1 MDIKPICGVAFE
13 FQKEISMRRKSVLR
27 MSMAA
32 VPAIIICGILV
43 AASSAR
49 VDQERGTGH
58 EDGDTRACTN
68 KTLHGDYGS
77 AGEGVLLNIPG
88 LPHEAQFRGL
98 TMTHFDGKGNLTWV
112 EHTVINGVP
121 LQPGWTPAN
130 GTYAINPDCT
140 GTALVNT
147 PNSPVPLDLALVV
160 VRQGKEIHSVLDS
173 SAISSIFRK
182 VD

>member
-58 EDGDTRACTN
+58 EDGNTRACTD
-68 KTLHGDYGS
+68 KTLQGDYGS

-88 LPHEAQFRGL
+88 LPPEAQFRGL
-98 TMTHFDGKGNLTWV
+98 TMTQFDGKGNLTWV
-112 EHTVINGVP
+112 EHTVINGTP
-121 LQPGWTPAN
+121 LQPGWTPAS
-130 GTYAINPDCT
+130 GTYAVNPDCT
-140 GTALVNT
+140 GTAVINT
-147 PNSPVPLDLALVV
+147 PNSPVPLHLPFVV
-160 VRQGKEIHSVLDS
+160 VRRGKEIRTVLDS
-173 SAISSIFRK
+173 DAIAS
-182 VD
+182 V